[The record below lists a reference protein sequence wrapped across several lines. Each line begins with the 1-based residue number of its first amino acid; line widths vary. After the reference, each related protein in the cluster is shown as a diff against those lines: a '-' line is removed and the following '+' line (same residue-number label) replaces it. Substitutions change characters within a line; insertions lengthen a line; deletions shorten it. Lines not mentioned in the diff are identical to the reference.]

1 MSPAPPLASAPEF
14 RSKYLDYAALTA
26 QLHAWANAY
35 PSLVRL
41 ERLSITPEER
51 AQWLLVIGPEPERIR
66 PAVWV
71 DANMHAS
78 ELAGSNVALA
88 LAEDMLRLHLE
99 GTVHDLPQSIADRL
113 REVLFYVVPRISPD
127 GAERVIHSGRYVRS
141 VPRDERT
148 DRGRPR

>member
-1 MSPAPPLASAPEF
+1 MPPAPPLTGSAAAHGF
-14 RSKYLDYAALTA
+14 RSQYLDYAALTA
-26 QLHAWANAY
+26 QLQAWVEAY

-41 ERLSITPEER
+41 ERLGTTPEDR
-51 AQWLLVIGPEPERIR
+51 AQWLLVIGPEPERTR

-99 GTVHDLPQSIADRL
+99 GTVHDLPPMVADRL
-113 REVLFYVVPRISPD
+113 RDVLFYVLPRMSPD
-127 GAERVIHSGRYVRS
+127 GAEKVLTSGHFVRS
-141 VPRDERT
+141 VPR
-148 DRGRPR
+148 